1 MSKTVNILGSTG
13 SIGRQALDV
22 VSRLGGW
29 EVEALCA
36 GSNAKL
42 LEEQIRQFK
51 PRYAAL
57 LDERAARDLRLA
69 VADLPVKVY
78 AGAQGVSECA
88 GVPAD
93 VSLNAIVGMAGLR
106 PTLAALETCGR
117 FALAN
122 KETLVAAGRLVTGR
136 ALEKKVKI
144 LPVDS
149 EHSAIFQCLEGAP
162 EPRQLN
168 RIILTASG
176 GPFAGMT
183 RRELEDVTA
192 EQAMRHPNWR
202 MGAKI
207 TVDSATM
214 FNKGLELI
222 EAVWLFG
229 AEPSRIDI
237 LVHRQSIVHSMVEFA
252 DGSVIA
258 QMGVPDMR
266 IPIQYALTWPRRFA
280 SPVKQL
286 RLEEYGTLTFEKP
299 DDETFEA
306 MAICR
311 RAVERGGLCP
321 AAVNSANE
329 EANALFRS
337 GKIGFLD
344 IARLVAAAADTV
356 PAAEDYTL
364 EDVEAADLLARQA
377 VLRQIA

>member
-22 VSRLGGW
+22 VRS
-29 EVEALCA
+29 
-36 GSNAKL
+36 
-42 LEEQIRQFK
+42 
-51 PRYAAL
+51 
-57 LDERAARDLRLA
+57 

-78 AGAQGVSECA
+78 AGAQGVCECA

-93 VSLNAIVGMAGLR
+93 ISLNAIVGMAGLR

-117 FALAN
+117 LALAN
-122 KETLVAAGRLVTGR
+122 KETLVAAGRLVT
-136 ALEKKVKI
+136 AKAQEKKVKI

-162 EPRQLN
+162 EPRPLK

-192 EQAMRHPNWR
+192 EQAMRHPNWS

-222 EAVWLFG
+222 EAVWLFA

-237 LVHRQSIVHSMVEFA
+237 LIHRQSVVHSMVEFI

-258 QMGVPDMR
+258 QLGVPDMR
-266 IPIQYALTWPRRFA
+266 IPIQYALTWPRRFR

-286 RLEEYGTLTFEKP
+286 RLEEYDSLTFEKP
-299 DDETFEA
+299 DDETFGA
-306 MAICR
+306 VSICR
-311 RAVERGGLCP
+311 RAAARGGLSP

-329 EANALFRS
+329 EANALFRA

-344 IARLVAAAADTV
+344 IARLTAAAVDAV